1 MRDNR
6 KTEIKV
12 GITVSIAIIIIILI
26 FGWAKNLSLNS
37 ERKILTLKFNSIAG
51 LDVGDGVMINGY
63 KMGYVNDV
71 IIKENYALIKVNL
84 DKEVDIREDA
94 KFSIMMLDLMGGKKI
109 EIDPGK
115 SKQLIDYSI
124 VHEGDFLGD
133 ISTAMA
139 MLSSVQSDMVDVI
152 REIKVTLTNMNS
164 VIADDEFNK
173 NLKQSINNLKLLTRN
188 MNNFLQE
195 NRMQLQILINS
206 SSELVNNTK
215 DLLKQNR
222 TVIDSILANADNLM
236 KNSSLLLNRL
246 NEFAKETSES
256 NNNLG
261 RVLYDE
267 KFMMDL
273 KTSIEQVKELTQIL
287 IEQLKGEGLNLDI
300 F

>member
-37 ERKILTLKFNSIAG
+37 ERKILTIKFNSIAG

-188 MNNFLQE
+188 MNNFFQK

-222 TVIDSILANADNLM
+222 T
-236 KNSSLLLNRL
+236 
-246 NEFAKETSES
+246 
-256 NNNLG
+256 
-261 RVLYDE
+261 
-267 KFMMDL
+267 
-273 KTSIEQVKELTQIL
+273 
-287 IEQLKGEGLNLDI
+287 
-300 F
+300 